1 VLVIVG
7 HGPSV
12 LKRPL
17 GSWLD
22 TQTVVRLKSAPMPDK
37 AYWGSRTDY
46 LAGTGIDWRVEFHK
60 THKAKPPFWLWDK
73 HGAFRHIVNHPTMR
87 QKRSHVLDEN
97 IYFTDIDR
105 WSNYFNEFKPE
116 KPKPSTGLTA
126 IFAAVE
132 QGFEEIA
139 LLGFDSFFTDKVTGK
154 WNVDPK
160 LAIWGHD
167 QLAEQ
172 RALQGLGIKVID
184 ASVH

>member
-1 VLVIVG
+1 
-7 HGPSV
+7 
-12 LKRPL
+12 
-17 GSWLD
+17 
-22 TQTVVRLKSAPMPDK
+22 MPDP

-46 LAGTGIDWRVEFHK
+46 LAATGLDWRLGFHK
-60 THKAKPPFWLWDK
+60 THGVNPPFWLWDK
-73 HGAFRHIVNHPTMR
+73 HKAFHGLINHPSMR
-87 QKRSHVLDEN
+87 KKRAHVLDEN
-97 IYFTDIDR
+97 IYSTNIER
-105 WSNYFNEFKPE
+105 WTKYFNEFKPE